1 MCDLILSVLYP
12 RVSASSAATIF
23 VLSNIFAARE
33 GQNGLYYEERSP
45 MAYWLFKEEPEHY
58 SLDDLFRDK
67 RTTWKGVANNLA
79 LKHLR
84 SVQKGDLVLYYHT
97 GKEKAVVGVMEVVKG
112 PYPDSTRDDAR
123 FVVVDVKPVRRLPR
137 PVSLA
142 EIKSNPKFADFA
154 LVRISRLSVMPVTAG
169 HWAEIERLSQQGS

>member
-1 MCDLILSVLYP
+1 
-12 RVSASSAATIF
+12 
-23 VLSNIFAARE
+23 
-33 GQNGLYYEERSP
+33 
-45 MAYWLFKEEPEHY
+45 MANWLFKEEPDHY

-67 RTTWKGVANNLA
+67 RTVWDGVENNLA

-84 SVQKGDLVLYYHT
+84 AVQKGDRVFFYHT

-112 PYPDSTRDDAR
+112 PYPDPKGDDAR
-123 FVVVDVKPVRRLPR
+123 LVVVDVKPLRRLDR

-154 LVRISRLSVMPVTAG
+154 LVRISRLSVMPVTDA
-169 HWAEIERLSQQGS
+169 HWAEIERLAKQEA